1 MMNSTTLRLRMESL
15 TILGNLRHTE
25 VFTAYADTIAALYEK
40 PVEFCRK
47 YAHLCRFH
55 YRNKDL
61 GKLFAAEIHYDNNV
75 LTQNVDEAISED
87 VRAAVDFDLYT
98 INTLISLSGSDIL
111 DFARKVFPKISDVF
125 DDLPSFSAGTPL
137 PFGNCDGLR
146 QMYRKRGSGYFARA
160 NAFTVLDGNPQPIA
174 NPDPIRLTDLKG
186 YAVQKK
192 QIRDNTLALLEG
204 KDANNIFLYGDKGCG
219 KSSTVKAIANE
230 YADRGLKIIEM
241 PMSQIN
247 SFPSICAQIAESP
260 FKFILFLDD
269 LTFTAE
275 DERFIAL
282 KAFIEGG
289 VAGKPSNMAIY
300 ATSNRR
306 HIIRENFADRGSDE
320 VHRTDA
326 MQSASSLAD
335 RFGIKITFINPV
347 KNEYLSIVDQL
358 AEDYGLVL
366 PQDKLHM
373 LAESFAVRK
382 NGRSPRTARQFI
394 MHQISLENDE
404 KEDAKN
410 S

>member
-1 MMNSTTLRLRMESL
+1 MMNSTALRLRLESL
-15 TILGNLRHTE
+15 TVLGNLRHTE
-25 VFTAYADTIAALYEK
+25 VFKAYADTLAALYEN
-40 PVEFCRK
+40 PVTFCQN

-61 GKLFAAEIHYDNNV
+61 GRLFAAEIHYDNNV
-75 LTQNVDEAISED
+75 LTQNVDAKLPEE
-87 VRAAVDFDLYT
+87 VRAAADFDLYT
-98 INTLISLSGSDIL
+98 INTLISLSGADIL
-111 DFARKVFPKISDVF
+111 AFARKTFPKISDLL
-125 DDLPSFSAGTPL
+125 DTLPGFPAGTPL
-137 PFGNCDGLR
+137 PFGNCEGLC

-160 NAFTVLDGNPQPIA
+160 NAFTVLDGKPQPIA

-247 SFPSICAQIAESP
+247 SFPSICAQIEESP

-269 LTFTAE
+269 LTFTSE
-275 DERFIAL
+275 DERFITL

-320 VHRTDA
+320 VHRNDA

-335 RFGIKITFINPV
+335 RFGIKITFVNPV

-358 AEDYGLVL
+358 AEDYGLTL
-366 PQDKLHM
+366 SQDKLHQ

-394 MHQISLENDE
+394 MHQLSLESGEAEEE
-404 KEDAKN
+404 KA
-410 S
+410 